1 MIRSKLLI
9 TVSFFISLFLGCVKE
24 DSINNVT
31 SYDPKKSFTIT
42 DLSYG
47 THSQQKMDLY
57 LPVNRNS
64 DSTKVFILIHGGGWS
79 AGDKG
84 DFNDLFNGL
93 KSSYPDHA
101 IMNLNYQLATPGS
114 PGYPKQ
120 INDIQQAIDEIQLPK
135 YNLSNQYLLFGAS
148 AGAHLSMLYGYA
160 FDPNHFVK
168 GICNTVGPTDL
179 TDTAYLNHPVYA
191 TILGG
196 LVGNVTYSQNP
207 ALFAE
212 VSPAKRVTS
221 DSPKTISFYGSVDPL
236 IPVTQMS
243 LLQKALDANGVA
255 SEATMYMGDGHG
267 NWSPGN
273 AQNYLLKIIAFIESD
288 FN

>member
-1 MIRSKLLI
+1 MIKAKLLVAMLLLI
-9 TVSFFISLFLGCVKE
+9 TLLLGCLKE
-24 DSINNVT
+24 DFFNNET
-31 SYDPKKSFTIT
+31 SYDTKKSFTIT

-47 THSQQKMDLY
+47 THAQQKIDLY
-57 LPVNRNS
+57 LPANRIS
-64 DSTKVFILIHGGGWS
+64 ESTKVFILIHGGGWS
-79 AGDKG
+79 AGDKA

-93 KSSYPDHA
+93 KSTYPDHA
-101 IMNLNYQLATPGS
+101 VMNLNYQLATPGS

-135 YNLSNQYLLFGAS
+135 YNLSKQYFLFGAS

-160 FDPNHFVK
+160 FDPNLFVK

-179 TDTAYLNHPVYA
+179 TDTAYINHPIYNA
-191 TILGG
+191 ILGG

-207 ALFAE
+207 ALYAE
-212 VSPAKRVTS
+212 VSPAKRVTT

-243 LLQKALDANGVA
+243 LLQKALDANGVE

-267 NWSPGN
+267 NWSPEN
-273 AQNYLLKIIAFIESD
+273 AQDYLVKIISFID
-288 FN
+288 KYFK